1 MSTYI
6 APAKKYL
13 TYFRMRFIS
22 GLQYRTAAL
31 AGVATQFAWGFL
43 NILLFRALY
52 DTNPT
57 AIPMDF
63 QALCAYIWLR
73 QAFLAMYN
81 AWYYDNEL
89 LEMIS
94 GGNIAYELARPV
106 DLYWIWLIRAM
117 STRVSRAALRCMPIL
132 IVAAFLPAPYGLTLP
147 PDPVQAVFF
156 LITMVL
162 ALFCVCGFGMLVYI
176 ACFYTV
182 NSHGVRLVATT
193 LSDFLSGGI
202 IPLTFMPMGLR
213 TFIEHSPFGAM
224 ENLPFRVYSGNI
236 QGAEML
242 KFVILQIFW
251 CVLLFAVGKL
261 WMKSSLKRVVV
272 QGG

>member
-1 MSTYI
+1 MNTYI
-6 APAKKYL
+6 LPAKKYL
-13 TYFRMRFIS
+13 TYFRMRFIG
-22 GLQYRTAAL
+22 GLQYRAAAL

-43 NILLFRALY
+43 NILLFQALY
-52 DTNPT
+52 ETNP
-57 AIPMDF
+57 AAVPMEFD
-63 QALCAYIWLR
+63 ALCVYIWLR

-81 AWYYDNEL
+81 SWYYDSEL

-94 GGNIAYELARPV
+94 NGNIAYELARPV
-106 DLYWIWLIRAM
+106 DLYWIWLVRAM

-132 IVAAFLPAPYGLTLP
+132 IVATFLPEPYGLTLP

-156 LITMVL
+156 LITMIL

-182 NSHGVRLVATT
+182 NSQGVRLVATT
-193 LSDFLSGGI
+193 FADFLSGGI
-202 IPLTFMPMGLR
+202 IPLTFMPTGLR
-213 TFIEHSPFGAM
+213 TVIEHSPFGAM

-236 QGAEML
+236 SGAEMV
-242 KFVILQIFW
+242 KFVLLQIFW
-251 CVLLFAVGKL
+251 CTLLLVIGKL
-261 WMKSSLKRVVV
+261 WMKSALKRVVV

>member
-6 APAKKYL
+6 APLKKYL
-13 TYFRMRFIS
+13 TYFRMRFIG

-52 DTNPT
+52 VTNPD
-57 AIPMDF
+57 AVPMEF

-81 AWYYDNEL
+81 SWYYDSEL
-89 LEMIS
+89 LEMLS

-106 DLYWIWLIRAM
+106 DLYWIWLVRAM

-132 IVAAFLPAPYGLTLP
+132 IVAAFLPPPYGLTLP
-147 PDPVQAVFF
+147 SSPVQAVFF
-156 LITMVL
+156 LITMIL

-176 ACFYTV
+176 ACFYTI
-182 NSHGVRLVATT
+182 NSQGIRLAATT
-193 LSDFLSGGI
+193 VADFLSGGI
-202 IPLTFMPMGLR
+202 IPLTFMPAGLR
-213 TFIEHSPFGAM
+213 TIVEHSPFGAM
-224 ENLPFRVYSGNI
+224 ENLPFRIYSGNI
-236 QGAEML
+236 QGMEML
-242 KFVILQIFW
+242 KFTVLQVFW
-251 CVLLFAVGKL
+251 CVLLFFIGKF
-261 WMKSSLKRVVV
+261 WMKSALKRVVI